1 MRSAPVRLAD
11 REACRCRGGGL
22 ESPLAV
28 ADNQPGP
35 AAGQKRMT
43 SNFHEVTSD
52 ICTFIRA
59 EDPSEERFNQLALRL
74 CSYQFQHN
82 LAWRR
87 FCEARDWT
95 PRNVDDW
102 RRIPAAPTAAFKE
115 LELTTLPPEQRAA
128 VFHSSGTAAQ
138 SPSRHF
144 HNLESLAVYETS
156 SLAWFEPHLK
166 LSDGSHPRLLFLTP
180 SPALAPHSSLVH
192 MFETIRRAYPDGDG
206 RFIGGVD
213 ANGNW
218 TICRG
223 ELGQALGDGRP
234 AALFGAAFHFV
245 HLLET
250 PAAAAL
256 RINLPAGSRV
266 LETGGYKG
274 RSRSLTQDQLH
285 ALIAKRLGVRRDRIV
300 CEYGMSELS
309 SQAYDLALDPS
320 RTTHHAPRLFRF
332 PPWARVRIV
341 SPETGREVA
350 DGETGLIRV
359 YDLANVASVFAVQT
373 EDLAIRRGDGFE
385 FIGRAA
391 AAEARGCSLM
401 TA

>member
-1 MRSAPVRLAD
+1 
-11 REACRCRGGGL
+11 
-22 ESPLAV
+22 
-28 ADNQPGP
+28 
-35 AAGQKRMT
+35 MT
-43 SNFHEVTSD
+43 SNFHQVTTD
-52 ICTFIRA
+52 VCAFIRA

-87 FCEARDWT
+87 LCEARDWT
-95 PRNVDDW
+95 PGNVDDW
-102 RRIPAAPTAAFKE
+102 RQIQAAPASAFKE

-144 HNLESLAVYETS
+144 HNLESLAVYEAS
-156 SLAWFEPHLK
+156 LLAWSEPHLK
-166 LSDGSHPRLLFLTP
+166 LRDGSLPQLLFLTP
-180 SPALAPHSSLVH
+180 PPARAPRSSLVH
-192 MFETIRRAYPDGDG
+192 MFETIRHAHPDGGG
-206 RFIGGVD
+206 RFFGGVD

-223 ELGQALGDGRP
+223 ELDQALGGSRP
-234 AALFGAAFHFV
+234 VALFGAAFQFV
-245 HLLET
+245 HLLDS
-250 PAAAAL
+250 PAATAL
-256 RINLPAGSRV
+256 HIDLPSGSRV

-285 ALIAKRLGVRRDRIV
+285 TLIAKRLGVRRDHIV

-309 SQAYDLALDPS
+309 SQAYDTAIGLS
-320 RTTHHAPRLFRF
+320 RPTHHAPRLFRF
-332 PPWARVRIV
+332 PPWTRLQIV

-359 YDLANVASVFAVQT
+359 YDLANVASVLAVQT

-385 FIGRAA
+385 FVGRAA
-391 AAEARGCSLM
+391 GAEPRGCSLT